1 MRYGLELNTD
11 IFETNIVN
19 LSVVLLVVVTVV
31 GERIG
36 SVLDQRKEK
45 IKTILQTIDKEVDA
59 AKENWLKAKT
69 ALEIAN
75 RRSDTIHTMSIDRIQ
90 KTNMAQHKQLQDEL
104 FLLRRKTEHSIKS
117 ERLLKLKTAAQ
128 EVLYQ
133 RLRKVKYSL
142 SKTFDVTN
150 DSTRDTKHHE
160 TNRKFVSMN
169 LNTAFKT

>member
-19 LSVVLLVVVTVV
+19 LSVVIAVVVTVV

-59 AKENWLKAKT
+59 AKENWLKAKK
-69 ALEIAN
+69 ALELAHL
-75 RRSDTIHTMSIDRIQ
+75 RSDTIHTISIDRIQ
-90 KTNMAQHKQLQDEL
+90 KTDIAQHKQLQDEL
-104 FLLRRKTEHSIKS
+104 FLLRRKTEYSIKS

-128 EVLYQ
+128 EVLHR
-133 RLRKVKYSL
+133 RLTKVGHSL
-142 SKTFDVTN
+142 WKTFDVTN
-150 DSTRDTKHHE
+150 DPTRDTKHQE
-160 TNRKFVSMN
+160 VNRKFVSMN
-169 LNTAFKT
+169 LNNAFKI